1 MATWSYSK
9 SNSAEM
15 TDDGAAAAAASN
27 CLPSEQATDVSDDD
41 NCIDLSYS
49 DLQQF
54 PHCIFDSC
62 PHQLRSLQI
71 CNNHIEVLQ
80 PEVGLFTNLV
90 TLDISSNRLK
100 SIADEICSL
109 LHLRTFVARNNCL
122 SVESIPKDFGAL
134 PSLAVLNLSGNQL
147 VQLPVQFT
155 ELPQLRCLYLGA
167 NQISAIPLEVENML
181 KSVDFNYVFCNL
193 QALATLC

>member
-1 MATWSYSK
+1 MATWSYSN

-15 TDDGAAAAAASN
+15 TDAGAVAAAASN
-27 CLPSEQATDVSDDD
+27 CEQASDISDDD
-41 NCIDLSYS
+41 NYMDLSYS
-49 DLQQF
+49 DLQHF
-54 PHCIFDSC
+54 PHFIFDSY

-71 CNNHIEVLQ
+71 CNNYIEVVPPQ
-80 PEVGLFTNLV
+80 VALFTNLV
-90 TLDISSNRLK
+90 TVDISNNRLK

-122 SVESIPKDFGAL
+122 SVQSIPKDFGTL

-155 ELPQLRCLYLGA
+155 ELQQLKCLYLGA
-167 NQISAIPLEVENML
+167 NQISAIPPEVENMSR
-181 KSVDFNYVFCNL
+181 SVHFYYVFCDCKL
-193 QALATLC
+193 